1 MKKLFCSLFLSLFIV
16 GLFAQAEVKSV
27 KADSLLSVF
36 EQRVIALGK
45 TIITD
50 SLVEN
55 RLAAAAQLAKEFPVQ
70 LQESGSFSYPFD
82 SVQTLSILYPSDSTF
97 RIVTWQLYVDVDD
110 YRYFG
115 FIQTNEAKPKVIVLK
130 DKSKDMEDVSLDY
143 EVMTADNW
151 YGALYYK
158 MMSFETPEGMKHLL
172 FGYDGYQF
180 FNKRKLLEVLTVS
193 NGQFVFGAPVLGGPD
208 PGRSD
213 QIKNRLLLQ
222 YAAGSQVTL
231 NFDPELGMII
241 YDNLVPQSS
250 INGRPA
256 WVPDGSYKG
265 FRLEKGLWIYVD
277 RIFDQVSDT
286 PPMPAPILGKG
297 RKVDILGRERN

>member
-1 MKKLFCSLFLSLFIV
+1 MKKLFCSLCCSLV
-16 GLFAQAEVKSV
+16 VVALFAQPQGKTVST
-27 KADSLLSVF
+27 DSILSVF
-36 EQRVIALGK
+36 EQKVIALGK
-45 TIITD
+45 TIVTD
-50 SLVEN
+50 SLMEN
-55 RLAAAAQLAKEFPVQ
+55 RMAAAVQLAKELPVQ
-70 LQESGSFSYPFD
+70 LRESGSFSYPFD

-97 RIVTWQLYVDVDD
+97 RIITWQLYVDVDD

-115 FIQTNEAKPKVIVLK
+115 FIQTNEAKPRVIVLK

-158 MMSFETPEGMKHLL
+158 IMSFETPEGMKHLL

-180 FNKRKLLEVLTVS
+180 FNKRKILEVLTVS
-193 NGQFVFGAPVLGGPD
+193 NGQFIFGAPVLGGPD

-213 QIKNRLLLQ
+213 QIKNRMLLQ
-222 YAAGSQVTL
+222 YAAGSHVTL
-231 NFDPELGMII
+231 NYDPELDIII

-256 WVPDGSYKG
+256 WVPDGSYKA
-265 FRLEKGLWIYVD
+265 FRLEKGLWTYVD
-277 RIFDQVSDT
+277 KVFHQVSDT

-297 RKVDILGRERN
+297 RKVDILGRGQ